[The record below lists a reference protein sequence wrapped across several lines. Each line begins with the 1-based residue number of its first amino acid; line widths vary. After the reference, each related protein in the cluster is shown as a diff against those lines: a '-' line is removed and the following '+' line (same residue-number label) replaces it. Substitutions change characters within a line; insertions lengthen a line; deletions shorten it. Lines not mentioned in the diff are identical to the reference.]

1 MRNVIGFQ
9 KPQDPM
15 GLQMVEGLGGG
26 NGAWVYGGERGL
38 REGLGSASHASCP
51 TSLAGPAGLRC
62 HTSVSAMRKRM
73 LLRCHCGLG
82 AAKGFKNAANGL
94 SQRLLGWGGGKD
106 SPSDR

>member
-38 REGLGSASHASCP
+38 REGLGSASQALCP
-51 TSLAGPAGLRC
+51 TSLAGPAGLHR
-62 HTSVSAMRKRM
+62 HTGVSAARKRM
-73 LLRCHCGLG
+73 L
-82 AAKGFKNAANGL
+82 
-94 SQRLLGWGGGKD
+94 
-106 SPSDR
+106 

>member
-38 REGLGSASHASCP
+38 REGLGSAAQASCP
-51 TSLAGPAGLRC
+51 TSLAGPAGLHC
-62 HTSVSAMRKRM
+62 HTGVSAVRKRM
-73 LLRCHCGLG
+73 L
-82 AAKGFKNAANGL
+82 
-94 SQRLLGWGGGKD
+94 
-106 SPSDR
+106 